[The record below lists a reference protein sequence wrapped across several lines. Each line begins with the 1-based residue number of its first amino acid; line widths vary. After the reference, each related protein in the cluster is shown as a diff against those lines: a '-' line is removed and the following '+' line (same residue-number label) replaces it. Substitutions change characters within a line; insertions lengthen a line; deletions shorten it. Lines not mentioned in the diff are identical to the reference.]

1 MTRITINDIPED
13 RKISAE
19 ELRTVMGGSLI
30 QTGLFE
36 TGQVINPVN
45 PVNVGVC
52 CCCVFRDIP
61 SLRNLTK

>member
-30 QTGLFE
+30 QTGLFD
-36 TGQVINPVN
+36 TGQVINPYDLSSI
-45 PVNVGVC
+45 GC
-52 CCCVFRDIP
+52 CCCCIG
-61 SLRNLTK
+61 RNFFSPTIQTR